1 VTLVDR
7 VKNICLTPN
16 TEWPVIAQEPA
27 SPQSLITGY
36 AAPLVAISALAGF
49 IGGSLVGVT
58 IPFAGTV
65 RSPVT
70 AGLAIAVMTFV
81 MTIIGIAILAAI
93 INALAPSFGGEKNT
107 NQAWKVA
114 VYSYTPAWVAG
125 VLQIIPLLSPLAI
138 LGGLYGLYLLYLG
151 LPRLMKSPADK
162 ALGYTVVVVISAIVV
177 TICLSAVT
185 AMVGGFGLYSS
196 GALSGIGG
204 STTSSS
210 STFDKDSPLGKLE
223 ELGKKLEESGKKMDA
238 AEKAGDSAAQ
248 VGAALEGLGTLLGGG
263 KRVDPLGV
271 DQLKSFVPEQ
281 FAGLPKTRSNAEKTG
296 IAGLMVSK
304 AEATYSDGGQ
314 KEVTLELSDAGGMS
328 GLVGLASWA
337 GVMGEKDNDDVA
349 ERTEK
354 IDGRLVHQSVSK
366 RGGRNEFDVVLGER
380 FVVSAKGEGVTLNDL
395 KSAVG
400 SLDLGK
406 LEGMKGVGVQK

>member
-1 VTLVDR
+1 
-7 VKNICLTPN
+7 
-16 TEWPVIAQEPA
+16 
-27 SPQSLITGY
+27 
-36 AAPLVAISALAGF
+36 
-49 IGGSLVGVT
+49 
-58 IPFAGTV
+58 
-65 RSPVT
+65 
-70 AGLAIAVMTFV
+70 
-81 MTIIGIAILAAI
+81 MTIIGIAILAFI

-107 NQAWKVA
+107 IQAWKVA

-138 LGGLYGLYLLYLG
+138 LGALYGLYLLYLG

-196 GALSGIGG
+196 GALSGITGG
-204 STTSSS
+204 SSGGSS

-238 AEKAGDSAAQ
+238 AEKAGDSSAQ
-248 VGAALEGLGTLLGGG
+248 VSAALEGLGTLLGGG

-271 DQLKSFVPEQ
+271 DQLKSFVPDQ

-296 IAGLMVSK
+296 IAGLMISK
-304 AEATYSDGGQ
+304 AEATYGDGAR

-354 IDGRLVHQSVSK
+354 IDGRLFHQSVSK
-366 RGGRNEFDVVLGER
+366 RGGPNEFAVVLGER
-380 FVVSAKGEGVTLNDL
+380 FVVSAKGDGVTLNDL

-400 SLDLGK
+400 SLDLAK
-406 LEGMKGVGVQK
+406 LEGMKDVGVQK

>member
-248 VGAALEGLGTLLGGG
+248 VGAALGGLGTLLGG

-400 SLDLGK
+400 SLDLAK
-406 LEGMKGVGVQK
+406 LEGMKDVGVQK

>member
-248 VGAALEGLGTLLGGG
+248 VGAALGGLGTLLGG